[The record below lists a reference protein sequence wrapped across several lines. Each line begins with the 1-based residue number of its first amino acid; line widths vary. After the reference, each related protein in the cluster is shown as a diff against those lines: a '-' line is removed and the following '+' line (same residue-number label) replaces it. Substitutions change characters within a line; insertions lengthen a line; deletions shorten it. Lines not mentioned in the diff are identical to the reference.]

1 MGSVNARGRVLRASL
16 VVGQF
21 RIRQWLV
28 VIECQFFGFV
38 ELLRFLVGKFV
49 LEQFV
54 GKLLGQQ
61 RIIRKFFWPIQQC
74 AIKQRLVRER
84 SSKLCDHL

>member
-28 VIECQFFGFV
+28 IIERQLIGFV
-38 ELLRFLVGKFV
+38 EFLRIFL
-49 LEQFV
+49 
-54 GKLLGQQ
+54 
-61 RIIRKFFWPIQQC
+61 
-74 AIKQRLVRER
+74 RE
-84 SSKLCDHL
+84 

>member
-1 MGSVNARGRVLRASL
+1 VLRASL

-28 VIECQFFGFV
+28 VIGRQFFGFV
-38 ELLRFLVGKFV
+38 EFFRLLVGKFV

-54 GKLLGQQ
+54 GKLLG
-61 RIIRKFFWPIQQC
+61 
-74 AIKQRLVRER
+74 
-84 SSKLCDHL
+84 

>member
-1 MGSVNARGRVLRASL
+1 LLRAGL
-16 VVGQF
+16 IVGQF

-38 ELLRFLVGKFV
+38 EFLRFLVGKFV

-54 GKLLGQQ
+54 GKLLG
-61 RIIRKFFWPIQQC
+61 
-74 AIKQRLVRER
+74 
-84 SSKLCDHL
+84 

>member
-1 MGSVNARGRVLRASL
+1 MGSANARRRLLRAGL

-28 VIECQFFGFV
+28 VIECQFFGFIQ
-38 ELLRFLVGKFV
+38 LLRFLVGKFV

-61 RIIRKFFWPIQQC
+61 RIIRKFFWPIEQY
-74 AIKQRLVRER
+74 AIQQRLVRER
-84 SSKLCDHL
+84 ASKLRDHL